1 MLRPLPRRHRSRGL
15 AQPDAPVDRREG
27 KVASPAPDR
36 AAHVPGSKL
45 AGDRER
51 KVRHQVAVHG
61 LRPDFGAE
69 RRGQVERDA
78 AVHGAELEL
87 IRPVRPPQ
95 RGRDRSVH
103 RRRFGVPGGGY
114 AYAAVHRVGPDVGA
128 QMFGFHLAVDGVPV
142 ELDARR
148 DAHLEVHGHVVVLGT
163 RGPVIARRAV
173 VLLPRVARRGVDGAD
188 GHAVVRLHYLDL
200 DGRGVAAAR
209 VLRARDFDLAAR
221 HADGVDVP
229 VHTLD
234 LQPLAAREAAAP
246 MKLALGSGGRHDG
259 RKQHEGGERYD
270 THGQWSSWWL
280 WRLSCSCPGRHSLM
294 SPLNVSS
301 SARALPDPI
310 VKLNRC
316 LLVLVT
322 LTGKQESKSPLNV
335 ATDTVTLARS
345 GTLTDTSPLC
355 VANR

>member
-15 AQPDAPVDRREG
+15 AQPNAPVDGREG
-27 KVASPAPDR
+27 KLASAIADR
-36 AAHVPGSKL
+36 PVHVPGSEL

-114 AYAAVHRVGPDVGA
+114 AYAAVDR
-128 QMFGFHLAVDGVPV
+128 LPV
-142 ELDARR
+142 ELDPRW
-148 DAHLEVHGHVVVLGT
+148 DAQLEVHCHVVVLGT
-163 RGPVIARRAV
+163 RGPVIARRALV
-173 VLLPRVARRGVDGAD
+173 VLPRVARRGIDGAD
-188 GHAVVRLHYLDL
+188 GHAVVRLHDLDL
-200 DGRGVAAAR
+200 DRRRIAATR
-209 VLRARDFDLAAR
+209 VLRARNIDLAAS
-221 HADGVDVP
+221 HADGVDIP

-234 LQPLAAREAAAP
+234 LQPLAARESAAP
-246 MKLALGSGGRHDG
+246 MELPLGRDRPDASRE
-259 RKQHEGGERYD
+259 QHAGGERD
-270 THGQWSSWWL
+270 GTHGQWSSWSL